1 MSQENEL
8 EFELEVPKAAAEIS
22 REAVTANIEKNMQKV
37 ESGEEYKSIT
47 QTLDKNIT
55 NQLDVKVEEITREL
69 LSTDSDSAEFK
80 DITDSLNKLGDKE
93 IMKTT
98 NLSNRML
105 SRSSIKSMK
114 NNEYGGGDNV
124 AKELSKLRRKITDLD
139 PGQRKG
145 IFTKNKILGLIP
157 FGVGRKVDDYFQEY
171 KSAEGQIEDIVKAL
185 TNGKDQLLEDNAYID
200 EDREQMQKMMQSL
213 EQYQYV
219 IARLDKKI
227 ESMLP
232 GIEAEDKI
240 KAEDIKQEILFPI
253 RQKRLD
259 ILQHLAV
266 SMQGYMALQVIKKN
280 NKELIRGV
288 DRATTTTI
296 AALRTAITVSEAL
309 GAQKLVLDQ
318 INAVNDITNNL
329 ILQSSEALGAQGQEI
344 HRQATDSSIQ
354 VATLEKAF
362 QNIFKAMDDMDKFRS
377 MALPN
382 MKKTIDSMEATVSK
396 AKDYMTSQ
404 RANRIGNFTE
414 ELARETAEDN
424 KPSRDRV
431 VKIR

>member
-22 REAVTANIEKNMQKV
+22 REAVSSNIEKNMQKME
-37 ESGEEYKSIT
+37 ESGEYKSIT
-47 QTLDKNIT
+47 QTIDKNIT
-55 NQLDVKVEEITREL
+55 NQLDKKVDEITREL
-69 LSTDSDSAEFK
+69 LSTHSDSAEFK

-139 PGQRKG
+139 PAQRKG
-145 IFTKNKILGLIP
+145 LFTKNKILGLIP
-157 FGVGRKVDDYFQEY
+157 FGMGRKVDDYFQEY

-213 EQYQYV
+213 EQYAYV
-219 IARLDKKI
+219 IKRLDKKI
-227 ESMLP
+227 EDLLP

-329 ILQSSEALGAQGQEI
+329 ILNSSEALGAQGQEI

-362 QNIFKAMDDMDKFRS
+362 QNIFKAMDDMDKFRAQ
-377 MALPN
+377 ALPN

-396 AKDYMTSQ
+396 AKDYMSSQ
-404 RANRIGNFTE
+404 RANRIGNFTDE
-414 ELARETAEDN
+414 VLRETAEDN
-424 KPSRDRV
+424 KPARDRV

>member
-22 REAVTANIEKNMQKV
+22 REAVSSNIEKNMQKME
-37 ESGEEYKSIT
+37 ESGEYKSIT
-47 QTLDKNIT
+47 QTIDKNIT
-55 NQLDVKVEEITREL
+55 NQLDKKVDEITREL
-69 LSTDSDSAEFK
+69 LSTHSDSAEFK

-139 PGQRKG
+139 PAQRKG
-145 IFTKNKILGLIP
+145 LFTKNKILGLIP
-157 FGVGRKVDDYFQEY
+157 FGMGRKVDDYFQEY

-213 EQYQYV
+213 EQYAYV
-219 IARLDKKI
+219 IKRLDKKI
-227 ESMLP
+227 EDLLP

-318 INAVNDITNNL
+318 INAVNEITNNL
-329 ILQSSEALGAQGQEI
+329 ILNSSEALGAQGQEI
-344 HRQATDSSIQ
+344 HRQAADSSVQ

-362 QNIFKAMDDMDKFRS
+362 QNIFKAMDDMDKFRAQ
-377 MALPN
+377 ALPN

-396 AKDYMTSQ
+396 AKDYMSSQ
-404 RANRIGNFTE
+404 RANRIGNFTDE
-414 ELARETAEDN
+414 VLRETAEDN
-424 KPSRDRV
+424 KPARDRV